1 MLTVV
6 KNNLKYI
13 KNAMKCNLKSV
24 IEYKSSFILQ
34 TIFMFVNNGFFLIF
48 WNVVF
53 SINNNQTNGIEMK
66 EIYYMWA
73 ISTIGYGLAYFLFGG
88 IANIGKNIVTGGLD
102 SYLTQPKNIFIN
114 IATSK
119 CDFSACG
126 DLIYGLIIAIF
137 ASNNIFDYVKILGY
151 SLIGTIIV
159 IATMTIIRS
168 LAIYVGDVDDMAERY
183 EHTFLINFS
192 VYPEEIFGK
201 IVKFMLYTLIPAG
214 YIVHLPIK
222 LIQSFSITKFLI
234 LIFAFVIYLIVSI
247 VLFKNALKNYE
258 SGNAMVLKD

>member
-1 MLTVV
+1 MLMEV
-6 KNNLKYI
+6 KNNFRYI

-24 IEYKSSFILQ
+24 IEYKSSFIIQ

-48 WNVVF
+48 WNIVF
-53 SINNNQTNGIEMK
+53 GINNNQTNGIEMK

-73 ISTIGYGLAYFLFGG
+73 ISTIAYGIASFLFGG
-88 IANIGKNIVTGGLD
+88 ISNIGKNIITGGMD
-102 SYLTQPKNIFIN
+102 SYLTQPKNVFIN

-126 DLIYGLIIAIF
+126 DLLYGLVVAIA
-137 ASNNIFDYVKILGY
+137 ASNNIFDYLQILGY
-151 SLIGTIIV
+151 ALLGSII
-159 IATMTIIRS
+159 IISTMTIIRS
-168 LAIYVGDVDDMAERY
+168 WAVYVGDIDEMAERY

-201 IVKFMLYTLIPAG
+201 VIKFMLYTLVPAG

-222 LIQSFSITKFLI
+222 LIGKFNITNFLI
-234 LIFAFVIYLIVSI
+234 LIFAIIVYLTIAVVI
-247 VLFKNALKNYE
+247 FKKALKNYE
-258 SGNAMVLKD
+258 SGNAMALKA

>member
-1 MLTVV
+1 MLMVV
-6 KNNLKYI
+6 KNNFRYI
-13 KNAMKCNLKSV
+13 KNAMKCNLKSI

-53 SINNNQTNGIEMK
+53 GINNNQTNGIEMK

-73 ISTIGYGLAYFLFGG
+73 ISTIGYGIAYFLFGG
-88 IANIGKNIVTGGLD
+88 IANIGKNIITGGLD

-126 DLIYGLIIAIF
+126 DLVYGLVMGIL
-137 ASNNIFDYVKILGY
+137 ASDNILDYLEILGY
-151 SLIGTIIV
+151 SLLGTIIFV
-159 IATMTIIRS
+159 ATMTIIRS
-168 LAIYVGDVDDMAERY
+168 LAVYLGDVDDMAERY

-201 IVKFMLYTLIPAG
+201 IVKFMLYTLVPAG

-222 LIQSFSITKFLI
+222 LIGSFSIIKFLI
-234 LIFAFVIYLIVSI
+234 LILAIVIYVIIAV
-247 VLFKNALKNYE
+247 VLFKKALKNYE
-258 SGNAMVLKD
+258 SGNSMALKG